1 MRRLIKFLF
10 QLTLF
15 LAIGFA
21 IYALFAD
28 LPAPVEPRA
37 VPVPLPAQGQ

>member
-1 MRRLIKFLF
+1 MRRLIKYLF
-10 QLTLF
+10 QLMLF

-21 IYALFAD
+21 LYSVFAD

-37 VPVPLPAQGQ
+37 IPVPLPAPDQ